1 MEIFIP
7 FEEATDF
14 VQNKKS
20 PLSFVIPRIR
30 SLKTHLKECQ
40 VEFQNR
46 FVRALQSS
54 MQSQLEVYESQDTF
68 TTTVAL
74 DLRFKLAWCIEEEV
88 EIFKK
93 KLLSK
98 VGTISGVEETIDMV
112 YNSPQPSKCSHLFSF
127 IDTQAQ
133 PLSSPSSSVKEV
145 TSYLSDPT
153 LPEDANPLD
162 F

>member
-1 MEIFIP
+1 M
-7 FEEATDF
+7 
-14 VQNKKS
+14 
-20 PLSFVIPRIR
+20 
-30 SLKTHLKECQ
+30 
-40 VEFQNR
+40 FQNR

-68 TTTVAL
+68 ATTVAL
-74 DLRFKLAWCIEEEV
+74 DVRFKLAWCIEEEV
-88 EIFKK
+88 EIFKQ

-98 VGTISGVEETIDMV
+98 VDTISGVEETKDMV
-112 YNSPQPSKCSHLFSF
+112 YNSPQPSKPSHLFSF

-145 TSYLSDPT
+145 TSYLSDPA

-162 F
+162 C